1 MTLSSMIC
9 GRPQQIDTQPAHG
22 MMQSY
27 NHFHNRK
34 TFLTSTYPLLFR
46 SSLAAGFYS
55 ILARSLSEGLL
66 LKTQQLLSLTDVS
79 SCENSLN

>member
-1 MTLSSMIC
+1 MTIFTIEKLSS
-9 GRPQQIDTQPAHG
+9 PQRI
-22 MMQSY
+22 
-27 NHFHNRK
+27 HF
-34 TFLTSTYPLLFR
+34 FS
-46 SSLAAGFYS
+46 AARWRGVDL

>member
-9 GRPQQIDTQPAHG
+9 GRPQQIDTQPARG

-34 TFLTSTYPLLFR
+34 TVHTSTYPLLFR